1 MNSSQDPDFV
11 DRFIKA
17 LFAWCEQRG
26 KTLVLNCPEASMPV
40 LHLCHA
46 VTGDSKGPAGH
57 WSMSE
62 RLATAAA
69 GKRFQLLGIGGVP
82 VSSAQ

>member
-1 MNSSQDPDFV
+1 
-11 DRFIKA
+11 
-17 LFAWCEQRG
+17 
-26 KTLVLNCPEASMPV
+26 MPV

-62 RLATAAA
+62 RLVTAAA
-69 GKRFQLLGIGGVP
+69 GKRFQVIPPVPSLFTLLRP
-82 VSSAQ
+82 VHTF

>member
-1 MNSSQDPDFV
+1 MS
-11 DRFIKA
+11 
-17 LFAWCEQRG
+17 
-26 KTLVLNCPEASMPV
+26 V

-62 RLATAAA
+62 RLVTAASN
-69 GKRFQLLGIGGVP
+69 KRFQLLGIGGVP
-82 VSSAQ
+82 VSSAQWFHFGVRASTFYGVMASPVTPWPNVLTAE